1 MFDAKELRI
10 FSAVVRIGSIRGAA
24 DHLNVA
30 PSVISRQIADTERN
44 IGQPLFE
51 RTARGMELTEAGRL
65 VLEHSQRVQEESGLL
80 QEQLALLKGVQ
91 QRRVRILCGEG
102 FLADVLQNGISAF
115 TKVYPEVQYDLQLG
129 STNSVLDSI
138 ANSDADIG
146 IAYNPVIDTRVR
158 SLAILRQP
166 LCVVMHRDHPLNTK
180 GKVFLVDCLRFPNA
194 LLTSSHGITQLVTRI
209 AADNGIAI
217 NPLVETT
224 SIDVLRRFV
233 ITGLGIT
240 FLPRFAVTTEL
251 DRGVLT
257 VKELEDPHLVSAS
270 AHLMVRARRRLPSS
284 VERLSGFLA
293 ANMSAFSAFM

>member
-10 FSAVVRIGSIRGAA
+10 FTAVVRIGSIRGAA

-44 IGQPLFE
+44 IGQSLFE

-129 STNSVLDSI
+129 STNEMLDSI

-180 GKVFLVDCLRFPNA
+180 ENIRLADCLCFPNA
-194 LLTSSHGITQLVTRI
+194 LLTSSHGITQLVARVAT
-209 AADNGIAI
+209 DNGIGM

-224 SIDVLRRFV
+224 SVDVLRRFV
-233 ITGLGIT
+233 ITGLGVT

-251 DRGVLT
+251 DRAVVI
-257 VKELEDPHLVSAS
+257 VKELEDPHLASAS
-270 AHLMVRARRRLPSS
+270 AHLMVRARRRLPNS
-284 VERLSGFLA
+284 VERLSSFLA
-293 ANMSAFSAFM
+293 ANMSAFR

>member
-10 FSAVVRIGSIRGAA
+10 FTAVVRNGSIRGAA

-44 IGQPLFE
+44 IGQYLFE

-65 VLEHSQRVQEESGLL
+65 VLEHSQRVQEESGWL

-115 TKVYPEVQYDLQLG
+115 TKVYPQVQYDLQLG
-129 STNSVLDSI
+129 STNEMLDSI

-166 LCVVMHRDHPLNTK
+166 LCVVMHRDHPLNAK
-180 GKVFLVDCLRFPNA
+180 ENIRLADCLCFPNA
-194 LLTSSHGITQLVTRI
+194 LLTSSHGITQLVEIGR
-209 AADNGIAI
+209 
-217 NPLVETT
+217 
-224 SIDVLRRFV
+224 
-233 ITGLGIT
+233 
-240 FLPRFAVTTEL
+240 
-251 DRGVLT
+251 
-257 VKELEDPHLVSAS
+257 
-270 AHLMVRARRRLPSS
+270 AHV
-284 VERLSGFLA
+284 
-293 ANMSAFSAFM
+293 